1 MSQPEDG
8 MSPMKK
14 AKPFCISK
22 KEVWEAYQRVKANKG
37 AAGTDGQTI
46 EGFERRLKRN
56 LYKIWNRMSTGSYF
70 PPPVRTVNIPKKS
83 GGERSLGIPTVADRI
98 AQQVVKARLDPEVDP
113 HFHPDSYG
121 YRPAKSALDA
131 VGQARQRCWR
141 NDWVLDLDIRAFF
154 DNLDQN
160 LLMRAVKKHAS
171 QQWMVLYIERWL
183 KAPVKEENGDL
194 IPRQKGTPQGGVI
207 SPLLANL
214 FLHYAFDRWL
224 SATFPQVPFEWYADD
239 AIVHCRTERQ
249 AQKMRKAI
257 AKRLSDCGLELHP
270 EKTRI
275 VYCKDDLRKGRH
287 TDEKFDFLGYEFR
300 PRKSVNRK
308 GKVFTNFS
316 PAVSTN
322 AAKSM
327 RASIRNWRLRQR
339 SHQSLED
346 LSRLYNPI
354 IRGWFQYYGRYYRT
368 ELYSVIR
375 QLDRELVKWARQKY
389 KKLREHVRRARQWVA
404 AISCRSSFL
413 FAHWAIKR
421 GGSMMGAG

>member
-1 MSQPEDG
+1 MSQPVDG

-70 PPPVRTVNIPKKS
+70 PPPVRTVKIPKKS

-98 AQQVVKARLDPEVDP
+98 AQQVVKARLEPEVDP

-121 YRPAKSALDA
+121 YRPGKSALDA

-141 NDWVLDLDIRAFF
+141 NDWVLDLDIKAFF

-207 SPLLANL
+207 TPLTQKVISNL
-214 FLHYAFDRWL
+214 
-224 SATFPQVPFEWYADD
+224 
-239 AIVHCRTERQ
+239 
-249 AQKMRKAI
+249 
-257 AKRLSDCGLELHP
+257 
-270 EKTRI
+270 
-275 VYCKDDLRKGRH
+275 
-287 TDEKFDFLGYEFR
+287 
-300 PRKSVNRK
+300 
-308 GKVFTNFS
+308 
-316 PAVSTN
+316 
-322 AAKSM
+322 
-327 RASIRNWRLRQR
+327 
-339 SHQSLED
+339 
-346 LSRLYNPI
+346 
-354 IRGWFQYYGRYYRT
+354 RG
-368 ELYSVIR
+368 
-375 QLDRELVKWARQKY
+375 
-389 KKLREHVRRARQWVA
+389 
-404 AISCRSSFL
+404 
-413 FAHWAIKR
+413 
-421 GGSMMGAG
+421 

>member
-1 MSQPEDG
+1 MQYE
-8 MSPMKK
+8 
-14 AKPFCISK
+14 
-22 KEVWEAYQRVKANKG
+22 
-37 AAGTDGQTI
+37 T
-46 EGFERRLKRN
+46 
-56 LYKIWNRMSTGSYF
+56 
-70 PPPVRTVNIPKKS
+70 TV
-83 GGERSLGIPTVADRI
+83 PTVADRI
-98 AQQVVKARLDPEVDP
+98 AQQVVKARLEPEVDP

-121 YRPAKSALDA
+121 YRPVKSALDA

-141 NDWVLDLDIRAFF
+141 NDWVLDLDIKAFF

-194 IPRQKGTPQGGVI
+194 IPRQKGTPQGGVA

-214 FLHYAFDRWL
+214 FLHYAFDRWM
-224 SATFPQVPFEWYADD
+224 AANFPSVPFERYADD
-239 AIVHCRTERQ
+239 AIVHCRTEKQ
-249 AQKMRKAI
+249 AQMMWKAI

-300 PRKSVNRK
+300 SRKSINRK
-308 GKVFTNFS
+308 GKVFVNFS
-316 PAVSTN
+316 PAVSTK
-322 AAKSM
+322 AATSM
-327 RASIRNWRLRQR
+327 RATIRNWRLRQC
-339 SHQSLED
+339 SHQSLEE

-368 ELYSVIR
+368 GLYSVIR
-375 QLDRELVKWARQKY
+375 QLDRELGKWARQKY
-389 KKLREHVRRARQWVA
+389 KKLRNRVRRARRWVA
-404 AISCRSSFL
+404 TVSRRSPHL
-413 FAHWAIKR
+413 FAHWTRMR
-421 GGSMMGAG
+421 GGSLMGAV